1 MSKIDCALVEI
12 SLVKIYMF
20 IKIKRW
26 VLKRFVSFR
35 WPEEEELVFRLFPGE
50 PSSSPVLESPGNAC
64 QRQILKLHPDLL
76 TQNLGVWDW
85 GILNEYPQCLH
96 TNIRTTGGKE
106 WCRGWGG
113 KGGKELALTIHFQ
126 EFFFYIM
133 TILFTDTRAQQ
144 QQKNPK
150 SLQSSLNW
158 ELVIEYLF
166 LSKIYV
172 DNFKIQWTVNNT
184 IFWLPGNT
192 LKLYIKVCL
201 SW

>member
-113 KGGKELALTIHFQ
+113 KGGKELALTIPGIFLLHHDHSVYWHEGPATTKKPQ
-126 EFFFYIM
+126 E
-133 TILFTDTRAQQ
+133 
-144 QQKNPK
+144 
-150 SLQSSLNW
+150 SSKFL
-158 ELVIEYLF
+158 ELGTCHWVFVSE
-166 LSKIYV
+166 
-172 DNFKIQWTVNNT
+172 
-184 IFWLPGNT
+184 
-192 LKLYIKVCL
+192 
-201 SW
+201 